1 MVQDLSSR
9 LSGTGSSGATIRI
22 YLEKYSKEIGMNV
35 EEALKAIAERALSA
49 SQIHELSGRTKPTV
63 IT

>member
-1 MVQDLSSR
+1 MFR

-22 YLEKYSKEIGMNV
+22 YLEKFSDDVDQKV
-35 EEALKAIAERALSA
+35 EEALKAIADRALIA
-49 SQIHELSGRTKPTV
+49 SKIHELTGRTKPTV